1 MTTDT
6 YIQNLELIKYPRTPH
21 LESSRLQS
29 GDIEHGQQP
38 YHLLAGQY
46 IVVEEKLDGANC
58 AISFS
63 ESGELLL
70 QSRGHY
76 LTGGGRER
84 QFNLFKHW
92 ATVHESWLLERL
104 EDRYIMYGE
113 WLHKKHAIFYDAL
126 PHYFCEF
133 DVWDRHNNC
142 FLSTRKRHQ
151 LLADGPIL
159 SVPVL
164 FMGIA
169 PEKLSDLLALVKNS
183 LAKTIDWR
191 SCFEK
196 IVTQEKLDLIKA
208 WQQCDNSDLM
218 EGLYLKIE
226 SANTT
231 TGRLKWVRQ
240 DFVQAILDAGQH
252 HLQQPFIPNQLAKN
266 VELYSPQLT
275 INWNSGLVFG
285 GDL

>member
-1 MTTDT
+1 M
-6 YIQNLELIKYPRTPH
+6 
-21 LESSRLQS
+21 
-29 GDIEHGQQP
+29 
-38 YHLLAGQY
+38 
-46 IVVEEKLDGANC
+46 VEEKLDGANC

-76 LTGGGRER
+76 LIGGSRER

-92 ATVHESWLLERL
+92 ATVHESWLIERL

-133 DVWDRHNNC
+133 DIWDRHNNC
-142 FLSTRKRHQ
+142 FLSTQKRHQ
-151 LLADGPIL
+151 LLANGPIL

-164 FMGIA
+164 YSGIA
-169 PEKLSDLLALVKNS
+169 PKRLGDLLALVKYS
-183 LAKTIDWR
+183 LAKTNDWK

-196 IVTQEKLDLIKA
+196 IVAQEKIDLNKA

-226 SANTT
+226 SEYTT

-240 DFVQAILDAGQH
+240 DFVQSILDAGQH
-252 HLQQPFIPNQLAKN
+252 HLQQPFIPNQLAKKA
-266 VELYSPQLT
+266 ELYTPQIT
-275 INWNSGLVFG
+275 INWNDGIIFG

>member
-1 MTTDT
+1 MTMET
-6 YIQNLELIKYPRTPH
+6 YTQNLELIKYPRTPH
-21 LESSRLQS
+21 LESSRLQL
-29 GDIEHGQQP
+29 GDSEHGQLP
-38 YHLLAGQY
+38 YNQLIGQY

-76 LTGGGRER
+76 LIGGSRER

-92 ATVHESWLLERL
+92 ATVHESWLIERL

-113 WLHKKHAIFYDAL
+113 WLHKKHSIFYDAL

-133 DVWDRHNNC
+133 DIWDRHNNC
-142 FLSTRKRHQ
+142 FLSTQKRHQ
-151 LLADGPIL
+151 LLANGPIL

-164 FMGIA
+164 YSGIA
-169 PEKLSDLLALVKNS
+169 PKRLGDLLALVKYS
-183 LAKTIDWR
+183 LAKTNDWK

-196 IVTQEKLDLIKA
+196 IVAQEKIDLNKA

-226 SANTT
+226 SEYTT

-240 DFVQAILDAGQH
+240 DFVQSILDAGQH
-252 HLQQPFIPNQLAKN
+252 HLQQPFIPNQLAKKA
-266 VELYSPQLT
+266 ELYTPQIT
-275 INWNSGLVFG
+275 INWNDGIIFG
-285 GDL
+285 GGL

>member
-1 MTTDT
+1 MTMET

-21 LESSRLQS
+21 LQSSRLQF
-29 GDIEHGQQP
+29 GDSEHGQLP
-38 YHLLAGQY
+38 YDQLAGQY

-76 LTGGGRER
+76 LIGGSRER

-92 ATVHESWLLERL
+92 ATVHEGWLIERL

-113 WLHKKHAIFYDAL
+113 WLNKKHAIFYDAL

-196 IVTQEKLDLIKA
+196 IVAQEKLDLMKA